1 MENTND
7 AIVKTLNNLI
17 EVNYDRA
24 KGYET
29 AANGTDDSELK
40 SLFNRYST
48 QSLGFKNELESLV
61 RTRGG
66 EPQKSSSASGAVYRA
81 WMNTKA
87 ALTGKDKKGVL
98 NSCEFGED
106 VAKKTYADTK
116 EEARS
121 YPSEVVSVINRQ
133 YDEILKAH
141 DTIKNLRDSLVEHH
155 H

>member
-1 MENTND
+1 MENKND

-29 AANGTDDSELK
+29 AATGTDDSELK

-61 RTRGG
+61 TTHGG

-116 EEARS
+116 EEAMA
-121 YPSEVVSVINRQ
+121 YPGEVLSVINRQ
-133 YDEILKAH
+133 HDEILKAH
-141 DTIKNLRDSLVEHH
+141 NTIKNLRDSLVEHH